1 MSEKVKVGDRI
12 VIVEIEDGL
21 SRLRKGS
28 KGIVTNID
36 NDQELIWVDWDN
48 GERLALPMAIDKY
61 KIIKSK

>member
-48 GERLALPMAIDKY
+48 GERLALLIGIDKY
-61 KIIKSK
+61 KIIKGK